1 MKIQDALDLVDLVDE
16 DLIDRLE
23 TIQELSKQFRR
34 DLLQPANRDY
44 VPAAYCAEFLDCLDS
59 FI

>member
-1 MKIQDALDLVDLVDE
+1 MKIQDALDLVDMVDE

-34 DLLQPANRDY
+34 DLLRPENRDY
-44 VPAAYCAEFLDCLDS
+44 VPSGYCREFLDCLDT

>member
-16 DLIDRLE
+16 SLIERLE
-23 TIQELSKQFRR
+23 LIQELSKQFRR
-34 DLLQPANRDY
+34 DLLRPENKQY
-44 VPAAYCAEFLDCLDS
+44 VPSNYCSEFLDALDS